1 MWKFWQLFDPRQAL
15 LGLFTFLFALAVMIH
30 LVLLSTERFNWLSP
44 GKTGAVAQRSA
55 LPGAP

>member
-1 MWKFWQLFDPRQAL
+1 
-15 LGLFTFLFALAVMIH
+15 
-30 LVLLSTERFNWLSP
+30 VLLSTERFNWFSP